1 MQKLI
6 LPLNDCQVL
15 CGYKN
20 AAYQNAWGRPHY
32 GMDLWTDAEKT
43 VWAMGTGE
51 VIAAGFD
58 NVYGGT
64 VIVIYKGVRLHTG
77 EETDLVARCYHMQKL
92 YCQKGQKITTASKLG
107 VMGNTGQYTSG
118 EHLHVELDTDTKW
131 PCYTIE
137 LKNNS
142 NIMKRGTGADTTID
156 PAHVLYV
163 KESEPDNQRIMAND
177 SYLNRGFVVGK
188 DYALPVFDE
197 EKGSWEVKYNELL
210 ALYEQEKT
218 RAEQAAQQLASTQAQ
233 YKACYEQLG
242 QLAQT
247 HSQLLQDIAALV
259 EKYKN

>member
-6 LPLNDCQVL
+6 LPLNDCQAL

-20 AAYQNAWGRPHY
+20 AVYQNAWGRPHY
-32 GMDLWTDAEKT
+32 GMDLWTDADKT
-43 VWAMGTGE
+43 VWAMGKGE

-64 VIVIYKGVRLHTG
+64 VVVLYKGVRLHTG
-77 EETDLVARCYHMQKL
+77 EEIDLVARCYHMEKV
-92 YCQKGQKITTASKLG
+92 YVKKGQEVSTATKLG

-118 EHLHVELDTDTKW
+118 EHLHVEFDTDTKW

-156 PAHVLYV
+156 PAYVLYV

-197 EKGSWEVKYNELL
+197 EKDSGEVKYNKLL
-210 ALYEQEKT
+210 DDYRT
-218 RAEQAAQQLASTQAQ
+218 
-233 YKACYEQLG
+233 CYEQLAAEK
-242 QLAQT
+242 QKRAA
-247 HSQLLQDIAALV
+247 LLKEISALV
-259 EKYKN
+259 ERYTK

>member
-1 MQKLI
+1 
-6 LPLNDCQVL
+6 
-15 CGYKN
+15 
-20 AAYQNAWGRPHY
+20 
-32 GMDLWTDAEKT
+32 MDLWTDTDKT
-43 VWAMGTGE
+43 VWAMGSGE
-51 VIAAGFD
+51 VIVAGFD

-64 VIVIYKGVRLHTG
+64 AVVMYKDVYLRALKESRDVI
-77 EETDLVARCYHMQKL
+77 ARCYHMEKV
-92 YCQKGQKITTASKLG
+92 YVKKGQKITTASKLG

-156 PAHVLYV
+156 PAKVLYV

-197 EKGSWEVKYNELL
+197 EKDRWELKYNELL
-210 ALYEQEKT
+210 DDYRT
-218 RAEQAAQQLASTQAQ
+218 
-233 YKACYEQLG
+233 CYEQL
-242 QLAQT
+242 
-247 HSQLLQDIAALV
+247 AAEKQKRAAMLKEISTLV
-259 EKYKN
+259 EKYTK